1 MGECLSRQE
10 AFEKM
15 NQNESKCQ
23 EHNRV
28 DKVVAVQEKIAT
40 SLEKIIRNQELALKN
55 AKMDANLFEHMFESL
70 LGDADSDSEEEESST
85 SDKRSKKSRL
95 FHAILGIEK
104 NMEGIETKNGGIPST
119 PRGSAR
125 DPKDSQEIPME
136 SQGIPW
142 DSKGSQGEPR
152 GGQEITGD
160 PMESQGIPRSRNP
173 YILKI
178 LEILIH

>member
-15 NQNESKCQ
+15 NQNVSKCQ
-23 EHNRV
+23 EHNRAV
-28 DKVVAVQEKIAT
+28 KVVAVQEKIAT
-40 SLEKIIRNQELALKN
+40 SLEKIIKNQELALKN

-104 NMEGIETKNGGIPST
+104 NMEGIEK
-119 PRGSAR
+119 
-125 DPKDSQEIPME
+125 KMEE
-136 SQGIPW
+136 SQVW
-142 DSKGSQGEPR
+142 TRHLYLLNKVVQVLDEVAKG
-152 GGQEITGD
+152 
-160 PMESQGIPRSRNP
+160 
-173 YILKI
+173 LKP
-178 LEILIH
+178 LPEMQD

>member
-40 SLEKIIRNQELALKN
+40 SLEKIIKNQELALRN
-55 AKMDANLFEHMFESL
+55 AKMDSNLFEHMFESL

-104 NMEGIETKNGGIPST
+104 NMEGIEKKMEESQVLLGDPQGIPRTRKRSQWNPKESHGIPRD
-119 PRGSAR
+119 PRGNLGEAR
-125 DPKDSQEIPME
+125 RSQEIPWN
-136 SQGIPW
+136 PR
-142 DSKGSQGEPR
+142 GSQ
-152 GGQEITGD
+152 D
-160 PMESQGIPRSRNP
+160 
-173 YILKI
+173 
-178 LEILIH
+178 LEIPTF

>member
-15 NQNESKCQ
+15 NQNVSKCQ

-28 DKVVAVQEKIAT
+28 VKVVAVQEKIAT
-40 SLEKIIRNQELALKN
+40 SLEKIIKNQELALRN
-55 AKMDANLFEHMFESL
+55 AKMDSNLFEHMFESL

-104 NMEGIETKNGGIPST
+104 NMEGIEKNMEESQVLLRDPQGIPRTRKRSQWNPKESHGIPRD
-119 PRGSAR
+119 PRGNLGEAR
-125 DPKDSQEIPME
+125 RSQEIPWN
-136 SQGIPW
+136 PR
-142 DSKGSQGEPR
+142 GSQ
-152 GGQEITGD
+152 D
-160 PMESQGIPRSRNP
+160 
-173 YILKI
+173 
-178 LEILIH
+178 LEIPTF

>member
-15 NQNESKCQ
+15 NQNVSKCQ

-28 DKVVAVQEKIAT
+28 VKVVAVQEKIAT
-40 SLEKIIRNQELALKN
+40 SLEKIIKNQELALKN

-104 NMEGIETKNGGIPST
+104 NMEGIEKKMEESQVFLGDPQGIPRTRKRSQWNPKEPHGIPRD
-119 PRGSAR
+119 PRGNLGEAR
-125 DPKDSQEIPME
+125 RSQEIPWN
-136 SQGIPW
+136 PR
-142 DSKGSQGEPR
+142 GSQ
-152 GGQEITGD
+152 D
-160 PMESQGIPRSRNP
+160 
-173 YILKI
+173 
-178 LEILIH
+178 LEIPTF

>member
-15 NQNESKCQ
+15 NQNVSKCQ

-28 DKVVAVQEKIAT
+28 VKVVAVQEKIAT
-40 SLEKIIRNQELALKN
+40 SLEKIIKNQELALKN
-55 AKMDANLFEHMFESL
+55 AKMDAVLFEHMFESL

-104 NMEGIETKNGGIPST
+104 NMEGIEKKMKESQVFLGDPQGIPRTRKRSQWDPQESWD
-119 PRGSAR
+119 PRGNLGEAR
-125 DPKDSQEIPME
+125 RSQEIPWN
-136 SQGIPW
+136 PR
-142 DSKGSQGEPR
+142 GSQ
-152 GGQEITGD
+152 D
-160 PMESQGIPRSRNP
+160 
-173 YILKI
+173 
-178 LEILIH
+178 LEIPTF